1 MTEIV
6 PPNGLDTSAASGAG
20 RGGPASEAAR
30 SGAEGPPRPNL
41 EEVSPQSPAVVFWTQ
56 MRKSPLA
63 IADPRISYD

>member
-6 PPNGLDTSAASGAG
+6 QPDPIAFK
-20 RGGPASEAAR
+20 PEP
-30 SGAEGPPRPNL
+30 EIL
-41 EEVSPQSPAVVFWTQ
+41 EIVSPQSPAVVFWTQ